1 MESKS
6 EGAKR
11 LEEDVLSIKQEMET
25 ELAPYRMKLLEI
37 HNEMNRI
44 SQPYEK
50 RIKQKEQEY
59 LDKFL
64 VDCNGNIIHTGD
76 VLINN
81 VTGESFKVV
90 NRYQQK
96 LIHYLG
102 NPRVVVVKLNKKGE
116 AGKKEFS
123 IFTSELQSCYCIKNN
138 TNSHNVTKCK

>member
-11 LEEDVLSIKQEMET
+11 LEEDILSIKQEMES

-37 HNEMNRI
+37 HNEMTRI

-64 VDCNGNIIHTGD
+64 VDCNGNSVHMGD
-76 VLINN
+76 ILTNN

-90 NRYQQK
+90 NRFQQK
-96 LIHYLG
+96 VIHYLG

-116 AGKKEFS
+116 LGKKEFS
-123 IFTSELQSCYCIKNN
+123 IFTSELHDCYCIK
-138 TNSHNVTKCK
+138 KQYK

>member
-11 LEEDVLSIKQEMET
+11 LEEEVLFIKQEMET

-50 RIKQKEQEY
+50 RIKHKEQEY

-81 VTGESFKVV
+81 VTSDSFKVV
-90 NRYQQK
+90 NRFQQK

-123 IFTSELQSCYCIKNN
+123 IFPNELQTYYTLK
-138 TNSHNVTKCK
+138 K

>member
-6 EGAKR
+6 ECAKT
-11 LEEDVLSIKQEMET
+11 LEEEVLSIKQEMET

-50 RIKQKEQEY
+50 RIKQKEYEY

-81 VTGESFKVV
+81 VTSDSFKVV
-90 NRYQQK
+90 NRFQQK

-123 IFTSELQSCYCIKNN
+123 IFPNELQTYYTLK
-138 TNSHNVTKCK
+138 K

>member
-11 LEEDVLSIKQEMET
+11 LEEDVLYIKQEMES
-25 ELAPYRMKLLEI
+25 ELTPYRMKLLEI

-64 VDCNGNIIHTGD
+64 VDCNGNSVHTGD
-76 VLINN
+76 ILTNN

-90 NRYQQK
+90 NRFQQK
-96 LIHYLG
+96 VIHYIG
-102 NPRVVVVKLNKKGE
+102 NPRVVVVKLNKKGDP
-116 AGKKEFS
+116 GKKEFS
-123 IFTSELQSCYCIKNN
+123 IFTGELKECFFIK
-138 TNSHNVTKCK
+138 KK

>member
-6 EGAKR
+6 EEAKR

-25 ELAPYRMKLLEI
+25 ELVPYRMKLLEI

-81 VTGESFKVV
+81 VTSDSFKVV
-90 NRYQQK
+90 NRFQQK

-102 NPRVVVVKLNKKGE
+102 NPRVVVVTLNKKGK

-123 IFTSELQSCYCIKNN
+123 IFPNELQTYYTLK
-138 TNSHNVTKCK
+138 K

>member
-81 VTGESFKVV
+81 VTSDLFKVV
-90 NRYQQK
+90 NRFQQK

-102 NPRVVVVKLNKKGE
+102 NPRVVVVTLKKKGK

-123 IFTSELQSCYCIKNN
+123 IFPNELQTYYTLK
-138 TNSHNVTKCK
+138 K

>member
-37 HNEMNRI
+37 HNEMNSI

-81 VTGESFKVV
+81 VTSDSFKVV
-90 NRYQQK
+90 NRFQQK
-96 LIHYLG
+96 LFNYLG

-123 IFTSELQSCYCIKNN
+123 IFPNELKAYYTLK
-138 TNSHNVTKCK
+138 K

>member
-1 MESKS
+1 MES
-6 EGAKR
+6 
-11 LEEDVLSIKQEMET
+11 

-37 HNEMNRI
+37 YNEMNRI

-50 RIKQKEQEY
+50 RIKHKEQEY

-81 VTGESFKVV
+81 VTSDSFKVV
-90 NRYQQK
+90 NRFQQK

-123 IFTSELQSCYCIKNN
+123 IFPNELQTYYTLKN
-138 TNSHNVTKCK
+138 K

>member
-6 EGAKR
+6 EGAKK
-11 LEEDVLSIKQEMET
+11 LEEDILSIKQEMES

-37 HNEMNRI
+37 HNEMTRI

-64 VDCNGNIIHTGD
+64 VDCNGNSVHTGD
-76 VLINN
+76 ILTNN

-90 NRYQQK
+90 NRFQQK
-96 LIHYLG
+96 VIHYLG

-116 AGKKEFS
+116 PGKKEFS
-123 IFTSELQSCYCIKNN
+123 IFTSELHDCYCIKNN
-138 TNSHNVTKCK
+138 TN

>member
-11 LEEDVLSIKQEMET
+11 LEEKVLTIKQEMES
-25 ELAPYRMKLLEI
+25 ELTPYRMKLQEI
-37 HNEMNRI
+37 QNEIARI

-50 RIKQKEQEY
+50 RIKHKEQEY

-81 VTGESFKVV
+81 VTSDSFKVV
-90 NRYQQK
+90 DRFQQK

-116 AGKKEFS
+116 AEKKEFS
-123 IFTSELQSCYCIKNN
+123 IFPNELKTYYTLK
-138 TNSHNVTKCK
+138 K

>member
-81 VTGESFKVV
+81 VTSDSFKVV
-90 NRYQQK
+90 NRFQQK
-96 LIHYLG
+96 LFNYIG

-123 IFTSELQSCYCIKNN
+123 IFPNELKAYYTLK
-138 TNSHNVTKCK
+138 K

>member
-11 LEEDVLSIKQEMET
+11 LEEDILSIKQEMET

-37 HNEMNRI
+37 YNEMNRI

-50 RIKQKEQEY
+50 RIKQKEYEY

-81 VTGESFKVV
+81 VTSDSFKVV
-90 NRYQQK
+90 NRFQQK

-123 IFTSELQSCYCIKNN
+123 IFPNELQTYYTLK
-138 TNSHNVTKCK
+138 K

>member
-6 EGAKR
+6 EGAKK
-11 LEEDVLSIKQEMET
+11 LEEEVLSIKQEMET
-25 ELAPYRMKLLEI
+25 DLAPYRMKLLEI

-44 SQPYEK
+44 SQPHEK

-64 VDCNGNIIHTGD
+64 VDCNGNSIHTGD

-81 VTGESFKVV
+81 VTSDSFKVV
-90 NRYQQK
+90 NRFQQK

-123 IFTSELQSCYCIKNN
+123 IFPNELQTYYTLK
-138 TNSHNVTKCK
+138 K

>member
-81 VTGESFKVV
+81 VTSDSFKVV
-90 NRYQQK
+90 NRFQQK

-102 NPRVVVVKLNKKGE
+102 NPRVVVVTLNKKGKS
-116 AGKKEFS
+116 GKKEFS
-123 IFTSELQSCYCIKNN
+123 IFPNELQTYYTLK
-138 TNSHNVTKCK
+138 K

>member
-11 LEEDVLSIKQEMET
+11 LEEDILSIKQEMES

-37 HNEMNRI
+37 YNEMNRI

-50 RIKQKEQEY
+50 RIKHKEQEY

-81 VTGESFKVV
+81 VTSDSFKVV
-90 NRYQQK
+90 NRFQQK

-123 IFTSELQSCYCIKNN
+123 IFPNELQTYYTLKN
-138 TNSHNVTKCK
+138 K

>member
-11 LEEDVLSIKQEMET
+11 LEEDILSIKQEMES

-37 HNEMNRI
+37 YNETNRI

-50 RIKQKEQEY
+50 RIKHKEQEY

-64 VDCNGNIIHTGD
+64 VDCNGNIIHTGN

-81 VTGESFKVV
+81 VTSDSFKVV
-90 NRYQQK
+90 NRFQQK

-123 IFTSELQSCYCIKNN
+123 IFPNELQTYYTLK
-138 TNSHNVTKCK
+138 K

>member
-81 VTGESFKVV
+81 VTSDSFKVV
-90 NRYQQK
+90 NRFQQK
-96 LIHYLG
+96 LFNYLG

-123 IFTSELQSCYCIKNN
+123 IFPNELQTDYTLK
-138 TNSHNVTKCK
+138 K

>member
-6 EGAKR
+6 EGAKI
-11 LEEDVLSIKQEMET
+11 LEEDILSIKQEMES

-37 HNEMNRI
+37 YNEMNRI

-50 RIKQKEQEY
+50 RIKHKEQEY

-81 VTGESFKVV
+81 VTSDSFKVV
-90 NRYQQK
+90 NRFQQK

-123 IFTSELQSCYCIKNN
+123 IFPNELQTYYTLK
-138 TNSHNVTKCK
+138 K

>member
-11 LEEDVLSIKQEMET
+11 LEEEVLTIKQEMES
-25 ELAPYRMKLLEI
+25 ELTPYRMKLQEI
-37 HNEMNRI
+37 HNEMTRI

-64 VDCNGNIIHTGD
+64 VDCNGNSIHTGD

-81 VTGESFKVV
+81 LTGESFKVV
-90 NRYQQK
+90 DRFQQK
-96 LIHYLG
+96 LFHYLG

-116 AGKKEFS
+116 PGKKEFS
-123 IFTSELQSCYCIKNN
+123 IFTSELQSCYKINK
-138 TNSHNVTKCK
+138 

>member
-6 EGAKR
+6 EEAKSLR
-11 LEEDVLSIKQEMET
+11 GELLSIKQEMAV
-25 ELAPYRMKLLEI
+25 ELLPYKMKLREI
-37 HNEMNRI
+37 QNEIARI

-59 LDKFL
+59 LDKTL
-64 VDCNGNIIHTGD
+64 IDSKGNSIHTGD

-81 VTGESFKVV
+81 LTGESFKVV
-90 NRYQQK
+90 DRFQQK

-123 IFTSELQSCYCIKNN
+123 IFPNELQTYYTLK
-138 TNSHNVTKCK
+138 K

>member
-6 EGAKR
+6 EEAKSLR
-11 LEEDVLSIKQEMET
+11 GELLSIKQEMAV
-25 ELAPYRMKLLEI
+25 ELLPYKMKLREI
-37 HNEMNRI
+37 QNEIARI

-76 VLINN
+76 ILTNN

-90 NRYQQK
+90 NRFQQK
-96 LIHYLG
+96 VIHYLG

-116 AGKKEFS
+116 PGKKEFS
-123 IFTSELQSCYCIKNN
+123 IFTSELQSCYKINK
-138 TNSHNVTKCK
+138 

>member
-6 EGAKR
+6 EGVKR
-11 LEEDVLSIKQEMET
+11 LEEDILSIKQEMES

-37 HNEMNRI
+37 YNEMNRI

-50 RIKQKEQEY
+50 RIKHKEQEY

-81 VTGESFKVV
+81 VTSDSFKVV
-90 NRYQQK
+90 NRFQQK

-123 IFTSELQSCYCIKNN
+123 IFPNELQTYYTLK
-138 TNSHNVTKCK
+138 K

>member
-11 LEEDVLSIKQEMET
+11 LEEDVISIKQEMES

-37 HNEMNRI
+37 HNEMTRI

-64 VDCNGNIIHTGD
+64 VDCNGNSIHTGD

-81 VTGESFKVV
+81 VTSDLFKVV
-90 NRYQQK
+90 NRFQQK

-102 NPRVVVVKLNKKGE
+102 NPRVVVVKLNKKGK

-123 IFTSELQSCYCIKNN
+123 IFTCELKECFSIK
-138 TNSHNVTKCK
+138 K

>member
-11 LEEDVLSIKQEMET
+11 LEEEVLTIKQEMES
-25 ELAPYRMKLLEI
+25 ELTPYRMKLQEI
-37 HNEMNRI
+37 QNEITRI

-50 RIKQKEQEY
+50 RIKHKEQEY

-81 VTGESFKVV
+81 LTGESFKVV
-90 NRYQQK
+90 DRFQQK

-123 IFTSELQSCYCIKNN
+123 IFPNELQTYYTLK
-138 TNSHNVTKCK
+138 K

>member
-11 LEEDVLSIKQEMET
+11 LEEEVLFIKQEMET

-81 VTGESFKVV
+81 VTSDSFKVV
-90 NRYQQK
+90 NRFQQK

-123 IFTSELQSCYCIKNN
+123 IFPNELQTYYTLKN
-138 TNSHNVTKCK
+138 K

>member
-64 VDCNGNIIHTGD
+64 VECNGNIIHTGD

-81 VTGESFKVV
+81 VTSDSFKVV
-90 NRYQQK
+90 NRFQQK

-123 IFTSELQSCYCIKNN
+123 IFPNELQTYYTLKN
-138 TNSHNVTKCK
+138 K

>member
-50 RIKQKEQEY
+50 RIKHKEQEY

-81 VTGESFKVV
+81 VTSDSFKVV
-90 NRYQQK
+90 NRFQQK

-123 IFTSELQSCYCIKNN
+123 IFPNELQTYYTLK
-138 TNSHNVTKCK
+138 K

>member
-11 LEEDVLSIKQEMET
+11 LEEDILSIKQEMES

-37 HNEMNRI
+37 YNEMNRI

-50 RIKQKEQEY
+50 RIKHKEQEY

-64 VDCNGNIIHTGD
+64 VDCNGNIIHTGN

-81 VTGESFKVV
+81 VTSDSFKVV
-90 NRYQQK
+90 NRFQQK

-123 IFTSELQSCYCIKNN
+123 IFPNELQTYYTLK
-138 TNSHNVTKCK
+138 K

>member
-11 LEEDVLSIKQEMET
+11 LEEDILSIKQEMES

-37 HNEMNRI
+37 YNEMNRI

-50 RIKQKEQEY
+50 RIKHKEQEY

-81 VTGESFKVV
+81 VTSDSFKVV
-90 NRYQQK
+90 NRFQQK

-123 IFTSELQSCYCIKNN
+123 IFPNELQTYYTLK
-138 TNSHNVTKCK
+138 K

>member
-81 VTGESFKVV
+81 VTSDLFKVV
-90 NRYQQK
+90 NRFQQK

-123 IFTSELQSCYCIKNN
+123 IFPNELQTYYTLK
-138 TNSHNVTKCK
+138 K

>member
-11 LEEDVLSIKQEMET
+11 MEEEVLTIKQEMES
-25 ELAPYRMKLLEI
+25 ELTPYRMKLQEI
-37 HNEMNRI
+37 QNEIARI

-64 VDCNGNIIHTGD
+64 VDCNGNSIHTGD
-76 VLINN
+76 VLIDN

-90 NRYQQK
+90 DRFQQK
-96 LIHYLG
+96 LFHYLG
-102 NPRVVVVKLNKKGE
+102 NPRVVVVRLYKNGKSNKRE
-116 AGKKEFS
+116 LS
-123 IFTSELQSCYCIKNN
+123 IFPNVLQSNFTKN
-138 TNSHNVTKCK
+138 K

>member
-6 EGAKR
+6 EGSKT

-25 ELAPYRMKLLEI
+25 ELAPYRMKILEI

-64 VDCNGNIIHTGD
+64 VDCNGNSIHTGD

-90 NRYQQK
+90 DRFQQK
-96 LIHYLG
+96 LFHYLG
-102 NPRVVVVKLNKKGE
+102 NPRVVVVTLNKKGKS
-116 AGKKEFS
+116 GKKEFS
-123 IFTSELQSCYCIKNN
+123 IFPNELQTYYTLK
-138 TNSHNVTKCK
+138 K

>member
-11 LEEDVLSIKQEMET
+11 LEEDILSIKQEMES

-37 HNEMNRI
+37 YNEMNRI

-81 VTGESFKVV
+81 VTSDSFKVV
-90 NRYQQK
+90 NRFQQK

-123 IFTSELQSCYCIKNN
+123 IFPNELQTYYTLK
-138 TNSHNVTKCK
+138 K

>member
-11 LEEDVLSIKQEMET
+11 LEEEVLFIKQEMET

-81 VTGESFKVV
+81 VTSDSLKVV
-90 NRYQQK
+90 NRFQQK

-123 IFTSELQSCYCIKNN
+123 IFPNELQTYYTLK
-138 TNSHNVTKCK
+138 K

>member
-6 EGAKR
+6 ECAKT
-11 LEEDVLSIKQEMET
+11 LEEEVLSIKQETET

-81 VTGESFKVV
+81 VTSDSFKVV
-90 NRYQQK
+90 NRFQQK

-123 IFTSELQSCYCIKNN
+123 IFPNELQTYYTLK
-138 TNSHNVTKCK
+138 K

>member
-11 LEEDVLSIKQEMET
+11 MEEEVLTIKQEMET

-64 VDCNGNIIHTGD
+64 VDCKGNIIHTGD
-76 VLINN
+76 ILINN
-81 VTGESFKVV
+81 VTSDSFKVV
-90 NRYQQK
+90 NRFQQK

-116 AGKKEFS
+116 PGKKEFS
-123 IFTSELQSCYCIKNN
+123 IFTSELQSCYKINK
-138 TNSHNVTKCK
+138 